1 MKRHEEEQRTCANAN
16 EGCTREQSDGRRF
29 CDTCELEW
37 ALYRRDLRRAAP
49 SPRP

>member
-1 MKRHEEEQRTCANAN
+1 MKTKKKQQRTCAN
-16 EGCTREQSDGRRF
+16 EGCPREPAEGRRL

-37 ALYRRDLRRAAP
+37 ALYRRDLRTAAP